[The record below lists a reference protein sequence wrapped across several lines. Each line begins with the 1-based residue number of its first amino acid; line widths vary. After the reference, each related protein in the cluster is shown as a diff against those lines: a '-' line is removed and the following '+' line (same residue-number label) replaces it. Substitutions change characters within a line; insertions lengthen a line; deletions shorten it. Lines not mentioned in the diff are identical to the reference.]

1 VTGALRGIFVI
12 HGEEAPALALA
23 DTLRLLHPSAN
34 VRVPEFAES
43 VEL

>member
-1 VTGALRGIFVI
+1 VTGPLRGIFVI

-23 DTLRLLHPSAN
+23 EVLRALYPKSN

-43 VEL
+43 AEL